1 MPNPHSKAITEWN
14 LGCVTL
20 VLQGE
25 RKLIGLDRQPYG
37 VGEQGMTGGP
47 VLRGPWGSQGGMQSQ
62 YAEYERRCKD
72 FIACYIHGHMA
83 GARVACETFG
93 CIGYYS
99 GYCERCGGTTPEH
112 AKNPPA

>member
-1 MPNPHSKAITEWN
+1 MPDTKAITEWN

-25 RKLIGLDRQPYG
+25 RKIIGLDRTPYF
-37 VGEQGMTGGP
+37 VNEQGFTGGP
-47 VLRGPWGSQGGMQSQ
+47 VLRGPWGSIGGMQSQ
-62 YAEYERRCKD
+62 YPEYESRCKQ
-72 FIACYIHGHMA
+72 FVAAYIHGHMA
-83 GARVACETFG
+83 GARIACEAYG
-93 CIGYYS
+93 CQGFYS